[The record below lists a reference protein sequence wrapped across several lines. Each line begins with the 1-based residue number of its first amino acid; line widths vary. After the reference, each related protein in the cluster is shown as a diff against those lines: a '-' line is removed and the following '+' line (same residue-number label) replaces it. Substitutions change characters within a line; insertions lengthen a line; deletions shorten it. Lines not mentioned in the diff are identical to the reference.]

1 MNTQPPTSVTS
12 ASSDGA
18 MNWYGL
24 DWARIQTSVRKTQLK
39 IAQATRKA
47 DWRKVKRLQRMLTH
61 SFHGRCLAVRR
72 VTENRGRRTPGVD
85 GETWETPQAKLR
97 GVMCLSI
104 KRGYCSKPLRRV
116 WIPKPGKQE
125 KRPLGIPTMLDRA
138 MQALHL
144 LAIEPVVESQSD
156 PRSYGFRPDRSTAD
170 AMVELFHLLAPQV
183 APVWILEGDIKG
195 FFDNISHDWLCQNIP
210 MDKTILRKWLKTGVV
225 DRGQFVATEA
235 GTPQGGIISPC
246 LANATLNGLELLLKD
261 HLKKRFGTIEAKK
274 TKVQVV
280 RYADDFVVLAN
291 SKELLEN
298 EIKPWIEQFLSVR
311 GVALSQEKTR
321 IAHIHQG
328 FDFLGWNFRKY
339 VPKSP
344 HRKTKLFIK
353 PAKKNVST
361 FYRKVRD
368 IIKNSGT
375 LTQGA
380 LMGRLNP
387 VLRGWAQYHS
397 PVVAKATFNKLDN
410 LIFWRILRWAKR
422 RHPRKSVGWLKRR
435 YYCSGIHRAF
445 VYPVK
450 GIDGTVKFRQLYML
464 ADTVIVRHKRLPG
477 AYQPYDAEQEFKWEA
492 LRVQRMLHK
501 LRYRRQVLSLF
512 RRQQGK
518 CALCG
523 HAISKDTGWHD
534 HHVVRRVDGGPDKL
548 NNRVLLH
555 PDCHLQ
561 CHKQGFKEPLK
572 HSGLQ
577 KPPSA

>member
-1 MNTQPPTSVTS
+1 
-12 ASSDGA
+12 
-18 MNWYGL
+18 
-24 DWARIQTSVRKTQLK
+24 
-39 IAQATRKA
+39 
-47 DWRKVKRLQRMLTH
+47 
-61 SFHGRCLAVRR
+61 
-72 VTENRGRRTPGVD
+72 
-85 GETWETPQAKLR
+85 
-97 GVMCLSI
+97 MCLSI

-170 AMVELFHLLAPQV
+170 AMVELFHLLAAQV

-298 EIKPWIEQFLSVR
+298 EIKPWIEQFLSVL

-344 HRKTKLFIK
+344 HRKAKLFIK

-397 PVVAKATFNKLDN
+397 PVVAKATFNKLD

-477 AYQPYDAEQEFKWEA
+477 AYQP
-492 LRVQRMLHK
+492 
-501 LRYRRQVLSLF
+501 
-512 RRQQGK
+512 
-518 CALCG
+518 
-523 HAISKDTGWHD
+523 
-534 HHVVRRVDGGPDKL
+534 
-548 NNRVLLH
+548 
-555 PDCHLQ
+555 
-561 CHKQGFKEPLK
+561 
-572 HSGLQ
+572 
-577 KPPSA
+577 